1 MFKKATWLHLRLP
14 FSYFL
19 LPIYLFA
26 ISISPNLNETG
37 LLGLFVILHFF
48 IYPASNAFNSYY
60 DKDEG
65 SIGGLKNPPKV
76 DKNVLYIAQTFDTI
90 GLFLALWL
98 FPRNWTLALMIL
110 TYVLV
115 SRAYS
120 HPSVRLKKYAIVS
133 WLIAGFFQGAWVV
146 WLIYIGL
153 NDFSFTSIFK
163 AHVLIPGLLASA
175 ILWGSY
181 PMTQIYQHEEDGKR
195 GDVTLSMK
203 LGVLGTFHFTA
214 ICFGLAASA
223 FVWYFSAYHELRY
236 GLHFLMAMSPVL
248 LFFAWWYLAV
258 RKTRAAANFQNTM
271 RLNFISAT
279 CLAGFFL
286 YFFFNSSGIL
296 NVMGVY

>member
-26 ISISPNLNETG
+26 IAVSPNLSEVG
-37 LLGLFVILHFF
+37 LGGLFIILHIF

-76 DKNVLYIAQTFDTI
+76 DRNVLYIAQAFDLI
-90 GLFLALWL
+90 GLFLTLWL
-98 FPRNWTLALMIL
+98 FPQNWTLALMIL

-120 HPSVRLKKYAIVS
+120 HPSIRLKKYAVVS
-133 WLIAGFFQGAWVV
+133 WVVAGFFQGAWVV

-153 NDFSFTSIFK
+153 NGFAFSSIFK

-181 PMTQIYQHEEDGKR
+181 PMTQIYQHDEDGKR
-195 GDVTLSMK
+195 GDHTLSMK

-214 ICFGLAASA
+214 LCFSLAAA
-223 FVWYFSAYHELRY
+223 AYVWYFYAFQQEKYAWY
-236 GLHFLMAMSPVL
+236 FLLAMTPVL
-248 LFFAWWYLAV
+248 MFFTWWYMSV
-258 RKTRAAANFQNTM
+258 RKDAEKASFQNTM
-271 RLNFISAT
+271 RLNIISAT
-279 CLAGFFL
+279 CLGGFFF
-286 YFFFNSSGIL
+286 YFFLDSTQIL
-296 NVMGVY
+296 NVAGVY